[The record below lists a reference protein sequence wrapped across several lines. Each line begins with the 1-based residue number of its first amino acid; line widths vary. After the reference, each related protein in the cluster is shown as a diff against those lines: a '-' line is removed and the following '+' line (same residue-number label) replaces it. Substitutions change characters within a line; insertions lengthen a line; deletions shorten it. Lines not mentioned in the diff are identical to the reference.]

1 MSGKLPV
8 FNIERFAIHDGEGIR
23 TAVFLQGCPLNCLW
37 CANPE
42 SRHIGPQLMFS
53 EKKCAGCG
61 TCMQKCPK
69 KAITL
74 NGGKA
79 RIDRAACVSC
89 GTCEQV
95 CPNGAMQISGNW
107 TTAEDIFSVIVRDAD
122 YYRQTHG
129 GVTFSGGEALL
140 HIDSLMPLLEE
151 CAEAGIAVDFETCGH
166 VPVESFQKAFPY
178 TEQFLFDVKTAD
190 PEVFRRCTGGRLS
203 LVLNNL
209 HWLAEKE
216 PGKIILRVP
225 VIPDVNHGQKEMESI
240 FRLAVQEHI
249 SRVDLLPYHTLGMIK
264 YAQLGLEYP
273 FPVRQGLSVKELE
286 LYAAEGMKMGLDI
299 RVGG

>member
-23 TAVFLQGCPLNCLW
+23 TAVFLQGCPLHCPW

-42 SRHIGPQLMFS
+42 SQHIGPQLMFS
-53 EKKCAGCG
+53 EKKCVACG
-61 TCMQKCPK
+61 TCVQNCPGN
-69 KAITL
+69 AITL
-74 NGGKA
+74 NDEKA
-79 RIDRAACVSC
+79 RINRTACVSC

-95 CPNGAMQISGNW
+95 CPNGAMQISGKW
-107 TTAEDIFSVIVRDAD
+107 ISAEDIFSVIERDAD
-122 YYRQTHG
+122 YYKQTHG

-151 CAEAGIAVDFETCGH
+151 CAKVGFAVDFETCGH
-166 VPVESFQKAFPY
+166 VPEKSFQKAFPY

-286 LYAAEGMKMGLDI
+286 LYAAKGIKMGLDI

>member
-23 TAVFLQGCPLNCLW
+23 TAIFLQGCPLHCPW

-42 SRHIGPQLMFS
+42 SQHIGPQLMFS
-53 EKKCAGCG
+53 EKKCVACG
-61 TCMQKCPK
+61 TCVQNCPGN
-69 KAITL
+69 AITL
-74 NGGKA
+74 NDEKA
-79 RIDRAACVSC
+79 RINRTACVSC

-95 CPNGAMQISGNW
+95 CPNGAMQISGKW
-107 TTAEDIFSVIVRDAD
+107 ISAEDIFSVIERDAD
-122 YYRQTHG
+122 YYKQTHG

-151 CAEAGIAVDFETCGH
+151 CAKVGFAVDFETCGH
-166 VPVESFQKAFPY
+166 VPEKSFQKAFPY
-178 TEQFLFDVKTAD
+178 TERFLFDVKTAD

-209 HWLAEKE
+209 YWLAEKD

-286 LYAAEGMKMGLDI
+286 LYAAKGIKMGLDI

>member
-1 MSGKLPV
+1 MSGKLPA

-23 TAVFLQGCPLNCLW
+23 TAVFLQGCPLHCSW

-53 EKKCAGCG
+53 EKKCVGCG
-61 TCMQKCPK
+61 TCMQSCPK
-69 KAITL
+69 EAIVL

-79 RIDRAACVSC
+79 QIDRTACVSC
-89 GTCEQV
+89 GNCEQV
-95 CPNGAMQISGNW
+95 CPNGAMRVSGKW
-107 TTAEDIFSVIVRDAD
+107 MTEKEVFSVIERDAD

-140 HIDSLMPLLEE
+140 HIDSLMPLLEK
-151 CAEAGIAVDFETCGH
+151 CAESGIAVDFETCGH
-166 VPVESFQKAFPY
+166 VPEESFQKAFPY
-178 TEQFLFDVKTAD
+178 TERFLFDVKTTD
-190 PEVFRRCTGGRLS
+190 PEVFRHYTGGDLS
-203 LVLNNL
+203 LVLYNL
-209 HWLAEKE
+209 HWLAEKD

-240 FRLAVQEHI
+240 FRFAVREHI

-264 YAQLGLEYP
+264 YAQLGMEYP
-273 FPVRQGLSVKELE
+273 FPVRQGLSVRELE
-286 LYAAEGMKMGLDI
+286 PYAAEGIKMGLDV

>member
-1 MSGKLPV
+1 MNGKLPV
-8 FNIERFAIHDGEGIR
+8 FNLERFAIHDGEGIR
-23 TAVFLQGCPLNCLW
+23 TAVFLQGCTLRCPW

-42 SRHIGPQLMFS
+42 SRQIGPQMMFS

-61 TCMQKCPK
+61 TCVQNCPRE
-69 KAITL
+69 AIAL
-74 NGGKA
+74 NDGKA

-89 GTCEQV
+89 GTCEQA
-95 CPNGAMQISGNW
+95 CPNGAMQISGKW
-107 TTAEDIFSVIVRDAD
+107 MSVEEIFSVIERDGD
-122 YYRQTHG
+122 YYRRTHG

-140 HIDSLMPLLEE
+140 HIDSLIPLLEK

-166 VPVESFQKAFPY
+166 VPEECFWKAFPY
-178 TEQFLFDVKTAD
+178 TERFLFDVKSTD
-190 PEVFRRCTGGRLS
+190 PEVFRRCTGGNLS

-209 HWLAEKE
+209 RWLAEKD

-225 VIPDVNHGQKEMESI
+225 VIPEVNHGQKEMESI
-240 FRLAVQEHI
+240 FRLAVQERI

-273 FPVRQGLSVKELE
+273 FPVRQGLPVKELE
-286 LYAAEGMKMGLDI
+286 PYAAAGKKMGLDV

>member
-23 TAVFLQGCPLNCLW
+23 TAIFLQGCPLHCPW

-42 SRHIGPQLMFS
+42 SQHIGPQLMFS
-53 EKKCAGCG
+53 EKKCVACG
-61 TCMQKCPK
+61 TCVQNCPGN
-69 KAITL
+69 AITL
-74 NGGKA
+74 NDEKA
-79 RIDRAACVSC
+79 RINRTACVSC

-95 CPNGAMQISGNW
+95 CPNGAMQISGKW
-107 TTAEDIFSVIVRDAD
+107 ISAEDIFSVIERDAD
-122 YYRQTHG
+122 YYKQTHG

-151 CAEAGIAVDFETCGH
+151 CAKVGFAVDFETCGH
-166 VPVESFQKAFPY
+166 VPEKSFQKAFPY

-286 LYAAEGMKMGLDI
+286 LYAAKGIKMGLDI